1 MPDYRR
7 WRVAGGSY
15 FFTVDLLNRRTR
27 LLVDHID
34 LLRAAFRAVRAAHPL
49 HVDAVVVLP
58 EHLHCVW
65 TLPPRDADFSTRWR
79 LIKSNFSRGLPASD
93 ERRSASRV
101 KHRERG
107 IWQRRF
113 WEHVIRDDRDFAR
126 HVDYIHFNPVK
137 HGLVKRPID
146 WPHSSIHDFVRRRG
160 IVSTQ
165 WGTDGAVEDMDLD

>member
-15 FFTVDLLNRRTR
+15 FFTVNLLDRRTP
-27 LLVDHID
+27 LLVEHID
-34 LLRAAFRAVRAAHPL
+34 LFRAAFHAVRTAHPF

-65 TLPPRDADFSTRWR
+65 TLPPGDADFSTRWR
-79 LIKSNFSRGLPASD
+79 LIKGEFSRSLPSGG
-93 ERRSASRV
+93 ERQSASRM

-146 WPHSSIHDFVRRRG
+146 WPHSSIHDFVRRG
-160 IVSTQ
+160 IVPAE
-165 WGTDGAVEDMDLD
+165 WGTDGAVEDMDLE